1 MDGLNGL
8 KDLTPEQQAVERES
22 HQLILKKYGLPSHM
36 LGLVMLGTGGAMM
49 FALRGFFEK
58 SRGFFGKILFPPF
71 FGIATGSMLNAS
83 TFLVR
88 SRREGVK

>member
-8 KDLTPEQQAVERES
+8 KDLTPEQQAAERES

-49 FALRGFFEK
+49 FALR